1 MEDANCGASEAKGEN
16 MGLGISLPLEE
27 GNNPYISCRLDF
39 QFYYFFMR
47 KFWFLYLV
55 KALMLL
61 LGGVGTM
68 DEFFKSL
75 TLVQIKKDHEK
86 YADSALLQRVMR

>member
-1 MEDANCGASEAKGEN
+1 MIWGAGSFCSGGVLGIMEDANRGASEAKGEN

-27 GNNPYISCRLDF
+27 GNNPYITCRLDF
-39 QFYYFFMR
+39 QFYNFFMR

-55 KALMLL
+55 KALLL

-75 TLVQIKKDHEK
+75 TLVQIK
-86 YADSALLQRVMR
+86 